1 MSDLLEDQK
10 VHYIVKDYRRMY
22 EMHSQLVDAVKEA
35 TAAIKHK
42 DNRIR
47 DLEKQVTN
55 LQVKLKH
62 VMSTEKSVLVRS
74 KAILARDQMKA
85 TKTRAAKG
93 IKLMED
99 LIAAIESEVEIEQP
113 IIVNDEELNIEE
125 DENEN

>member
-1 MSDLLEDQK
+1 MSDILTDQK
-10 VHYIVKDYRRMY
+10 IHYIVKDYRQMF

-47 DLEKQVTN
+47 DLEKQVIN
-55 LQVKLKH
+55 LQAKLKH
-62 VMSTEKSVLVRS
+62 VMSTEKSTLVRS
-74 KAILARDQMKA
+74 KAILARDQMQA
-85 TKTRAAKG
+85 TEARAAKG

-99 LIAAIESEVEIEQP
+99 LIAAIESEEEIGQP
-113 IIVNDEELNIEE
+113 IIVNNEELNIEE

>member
-1 MSDLLEDQK
+1 
-10 VHYIVKDYRRMY
+10 
-22 EMHSQLVDAVKEA
+22 MHEELVNTIKEA

-55 LQVKLKH
+55 LQARLRH

-85 TKTRAAKG
+85 TEARAAKG
-93 IKLMED
+93 IKLVED
-99 LIAAIESEVEIEQP
+99 LIAAINSEEIVELPVVCNGEILE
-113 IIVNDEELNIEE
+113 I
-125 DENEN
+125 

>member
-1 MSDLLEDQK
+1 MSDILEDQK
-10 VHYIVKDYRRMY
+10 IHYIVKDYRRMY
-22 EMHSQLVDAVKEA
+22 EMHTQLVDAVKEA

-85 TKTRAAKG
+85 TEARAAKG

-99 LIAAIESEVEIEQP
+99 LIATIESEAEIELP
-113 IIVNDEELNIEE
+113 VVCNGEVIEVD
-125 DENEN
+125 DENTL

>member
-1 MSDLLEDQK
+1 MSDILEDQK

-22 EMHSQLVDAVKEA
+22 EMHNQLVNAVKEA

-55 LQVKLKH
+55 LQAKLKH
-62 VMSTEKSVLVRS
+62 VMSTEKGVLVRS

-85 TKTRAAKG
+85 TEARAAKG

-99 LIAAIESEVEIEQP
+99 LIAVIESEVEIEEQ
-113 IIVNDEELNIEE
+113 IVVN
-125 DENEN
+125 NEVLDIKSCD

>member
-1 MSDLLEDQK
+1 MSDILTDQK
-10 VHYIVKDYRRMY
+10 IHYIVKDYRRMY
-22 EMHSQLVDAVKEA
+22 EMHNQLVNAVKEA

-85 TKTRAAKG
+85 TEARAAKG

-99 LIAAIESEVEIEQP
+99 LIAAIESEVEIEEP
-113 IIVNDEELNIEE
+113 VVCNGEIVDIE
-125 DENEN
+125 DENEV

>member
-1 MSDLLEDQK
+1 MSDLLEDQRTF
-10 VHYIVKDYRRMY
+10 YIVKDYRRMY

-35 TAAIKHK
+35 AAAIKHK

-55 LQVKLKH
+55 LQAKLKH
-62 VMSTEKSVLVRS
+62 VMSTEKSTLVRS

-85 TKTRAAKG
+85 TEARATKG
-93 IKLMED
+93 IKLLED
-99 LIAAIESEVEIEQP
+99 LIAAIESEEEIEQP

-125 DENEN
+125 DEKEN